1 MSSAADLNV
10 LGRVGPGTPLGSLL
24 RRYWIPLVF
33 DWEIPE
39 PDCDP
44 VSVRVLGED
53 LVVFRDTDGRV
64 GVLEAWCPH
73 RLAHLFWGRNENN
86 GLRCVHHGW
95 KFDVTGQCVEMPS
108 EPETSN
114 FREKIQAQSYP
125 AEELGNIVWI
135 YMGPPESAPP
145 PPQFEYVTV
154 PEDHRAATKVI
165 EDASWLNCIEGGFD
179 EAKVSF
185 LHHNDL
191 SDNGTLRRRNT
202 APQIEAETTACGFTY
217 LAARPI
223 SPEEGTYARF
233 VHYVMPFTQIR
244 PSFINAQ
251 GLPPAKPQNSGHF
264 WVPIDDGQT
273 MDWEFTYTWGE
284 EPLAASE
291 REFRGL
297 ANAFNADVDKQSF
310 RAKLNRSNRYQ
321 IDRSMQRTKSFTG
334 ITGSVPQDRMIHEAT
349 APIRERGREHLGSL
363 DGAVVALR
371 DLLLKGVSTVKAGG
385 APPGTGTEY
394 HGIRAWEAMVHVDQS
409 LAALK
414 KQVHKQW

>member
-1 MSSAADLNV
+1 MSSAADLEV
-10 LGRVGPGTPLGSLL
+10 LGHVGPGTPLGNLL
-24 RRYWIPLVF
+24 RCFWIPLVF

-73 RLAHLFWGRNENN
+73 RLAHLFWGRNEKG
-86 GLRCVHHGW
+86 GLACVHHGW
-95 KFDVTGQCVEMPS
+95 KFDVTGRCVEMPS
-108 EPETSN
+108 EPESSN
-114 FREKIQAQSYP
+114 FKEKIQAKSYP
-125 AEELGNIVWI
+125 AHELGNIVWI
-135 YMGPPESAPP
+135 YMGPAESAPP
-145 PPQFEYVTV
+145 PPQFEYLTV
-154 PEDHRAATKVI
+154 PEDHRGATKVI
-165 EDASWLNCIEGGFD
+165 EDASWLTCIEGGFD

-191 SDNGTLRRRNT
+191 SDNETLRRRNT
-202 APQIEAETTACGFTY
+202 APQIEVETTAWGFTY

-244 PSFINAQ
+244 PSLINAQ
-251 GLPPAKPQNSGHF
+251 GLPTAKPVNSGHF
-264 WVPIDDGQT
+264 WVPIDDDQT

-284 EPLAASE
+284 EPLTASE

-297 ANAFNADVDKQSF
+297 ANAFDADVDKQSF
-310 RAKLNRSNRYQ
+310 RGKLNRSNRFQ
-321 IDRSMQRTKSFTG
+321 IDRSMQRTKNFTG
-334 ITGSVPQDRMIHEAT
+334 VVGSVPQDRMIHEAT

-371 DLLLKGVSTVKAGG
+371 DLLLKGVRTLDAGG
-385 APPGTGTEY
+385 APLGTGTEY
-394 HGIRAWEAMVHVDQS
+394 RGIRAAEAMIHDDQS

-414 KQVHKQW
+414 KQVHRQW